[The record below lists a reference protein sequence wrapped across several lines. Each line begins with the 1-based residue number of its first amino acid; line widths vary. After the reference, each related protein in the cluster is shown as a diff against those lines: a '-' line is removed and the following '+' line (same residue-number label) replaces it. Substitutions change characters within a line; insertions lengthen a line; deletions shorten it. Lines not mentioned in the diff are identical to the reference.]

1 MNDLDEVFDTYNRK
15 TTEYNKEEWIEY
27 KKQEKEDIYRLI
39 DTTAEEIV
47 SDNKKFK
54 QYLDIQSKFD
64 QYSVGNTLLIT
75 AQMPNATVLK
85 DFEGWKNVGGYLNK
99 HRTEV
104 KILEPGD
111 EYMREDGSVGTIYN
125 VKKLY
130 DISQVKTRQKMK
142 TMRYEDKLL
151 LKVLLN
157 CSTADVQVVDQIGNT
172 SRSAFYSDAED
183 KLYIARGAEAP
194 KIFHEVTK
202 ELARSEIRDNS
213 ALGEFKSYC
222 VSYMLCKKY
231 NIDISNYNINVPFEL
246 RNMGARTIRDELE
259 PMHDAIE
266 TINSRM
272 TNYLDR
278 ISKENKQRAN
288 VR

>member
-27 KKQEKEDIYRLI
+27 KKQEKEDIYKLI

-54 QYLDIQSKFD
+54 QYLDVQSKFD

-125 VKKLY
+125 VKKFNIL
-130 DISQVKTRQKMK
+130 I
-142 TMRYEDKLL
+142 
-151 LKVLLN
+151 
-157 CSTADVQVVDQIGNT
+157 
-172 SRSAFYSDAED
+172 
-183 KLYIARGAEAP
+183 
-194 KIFHEVTK
+194 
-202 ELARSEIRDNS
+202 IR
-213 ALGEFKSYC
+213 F
-222 VSYMLCKKY
+222 
-231 NIDISNYNINVPFEL
+231 F
-246 RNMGARTIRDELE
+246 
-259 PMHDAIE
+259 
-266 TINSRM
+266 
-272 TNYLDR
+272 
-278 ISKENKQRAN
+278 
-288 VR
+288 